1 MLPAD
6 IARVV
11 VMEELDVSP
20 DGSIA
25 LVGSRVVRRGR
36 YESHLFT
43 TIPSRRARP
52 VAITSGRVRDT
63 SPRISPDGAR
73 VAFLRADPDDDDAPA
88 KLCTVSIGGGTVRRW
103 APMGSKPGFGAI
115 AEIAWSPDGRSIAF
129 TAAVEPA
136 RFLVGP
142 RPGVGSAASRASTM
156 PSPTARRITR
166 TDWRWDGI
174 GHRDHW
180 SHLFVLELTRG
191 ARPRQITSGDWGVAG
206 IAWHPNGRT
215 IAFSADRGDE
225 PDIEMYP
232 KIWAIDV
239 DTGPRSRRS
248 APRLM
253 LDAAGGA
260 SNPAFSPDGRW
271 LAAVGILDPQPLDD
285 VSPGLLLGRVDGS
298 EPPVAL
304 DPALDRPWG
313 NSADTDLNGWM
324 VDGQTGPIWIDDRI
338 LVGVISDRGRS
349 LPERWVIDPETG
361 NLIEGPS
368 AAERSASGPWADAT
382 THTIASVGGGVVAT
396 LGTLHGRAMD
406 LATVDL
412 NLPPLERGFATR
424 TTTGSAWQRRFLQ
437 PEMRRIDA
445 PGAGGPIE
453 TWIASPPGA
462 GDARLPTVVDVH
474 GGPLGCWAPAPH
486 IEVAMLTGAG
496 YRVVLPNIRGSGA
509 YGADWIRPQLGDWGG
524 VDADDVHA
532 ALDHVVDLGLADPE
546 RLGVIGLSY
555 GGFMVNWLVGTSDR
569 FAAAISENGV
579 TNQVGCWA
587 NSDSGPFYCRSSLI
601 GDPLTPEGV
610 EKLWRQSPLE
620 NVSNVRTP
628 LLMFQAEADH
638 RCPPSDNEQF
648 FVALRHLRR
657 TVEYV
662 LYPDESHG
670 FSSSGRPDRRIDRM
684 QRMLDWFATYLSG

>member
-11 VMEELDVSP
+11 VMEELDASP
-20 DGSIA
+20 DGGIA
-25 LVGSRVVRRGR
+25 VVGRRVVRRAR
-36 YESHLFT
+36 YESHLLSAV
-43 TIPSRRARP
+43 PSRRTRP

-63 SPRISPDGAR
+63 SPRISPDGER
-73 VAFLRADPDDDDAPA
+73 VAFLRVDPDDDDAPPA
-88 KLCTVSIGGGTVRRW
+88 LCTVSIGGGAVRRW
-103 APMGSKPGFGAI
+103 APSGPKPGFGAI
-115 AEIAWSPDGRSIAF
+115 AEIVWSPDGRSIAF

-136 RFLVGP
+136 RFIVGA
-142 RPGVGSAASRASTM
+142 RPEIGSAASRASTL

-180 SHLFVLELTRG
+180 SHLFVLELSSG
-191 ARPRQITSGDWGVAG
+191 ARPRQVTSGDWGVAG

-215 IAFSADRGDE
+215 LAFSADRGVE
-225 PDIEMYP
+225 PDLEMYP
-232 KIWAIDV
+232 RIWAVDV
-239 DTGPRSRRS
+239 DAGPRSRRS
-248 APRLM
+248 LPRLV

-260 SNPAFSPDGRW
+260 IHPAFSPDGRW
-271 LAAVGILDPQPLDD
+271 LAAVGVLDPQPLDD
-285 VSPGLLLGRVDGS
+285 VSPGLLLGRADGS

-324 VDGQTGPIWIDDRI
+324 VDGEVGPVWVDDRT
-338 LVGVISDRGRS
+338 LVGVVSDRGRS
-349 LPERWVIDPETG
+349 LPERWVIDPVTG
-361 NLIEGPS
+361 TLVEGPS
-368 AAERSASGPWADAT
+368 ASERSAHGPWADAT
-382 THTIASVGGGVVAT
+382 THTIASLGGGLVAT

-406 LATVDL
+406 LMTVDL
-412 NLPPLERGFATR
+412 NVPASQRVFATR
-424 TTTGSAWQRRFLQ
+424 TTTGSAWQRRFRQ
-437 PEMRRIDA
+437 PEMRRIEV
-445 PGAGGPIE
+445 PGDGGSIE
-453 TWIASPPGA
+453 AWIASPPGA

-532 ALDHVVDLGLADPE
+532 ALDHVIDLGLADRE
-546 RLGVIGLSY
+546 RLGLIGLSY
-555 GGFMVNWLVGTSDR
+555 GGFMVNWLIGTSDR
-569 FAAAISENGV
+569 FSAAISENGV
-579 TNQVGCWA
+579 TNQVACWA
-587 NSDSGPFYCRSSLI
+587 NSDSGPFCCRSSLM

-610 EKLWRQSPLE
+610 AKLWRQSPLRH
-620 NVSNVRTP
+620 VSNVRTP

-648 FVALRHLRR
+648 FVALRNLGR

-662 LYPDESHG
+662 LYPDESHV

-684 QRMLDWFATYLSG
+684 ERMLDWFATYLGG